1 MSVKIDLN
9 TIMTGL
15 VLGLVTWIFTTV
27 QRVDKQIALAGYR
40 VDALAASTFDP
51 DCPYCNHALH
61 GQIER

>member
-40 VDALAASTFDP
+40 VDALAANTIAP